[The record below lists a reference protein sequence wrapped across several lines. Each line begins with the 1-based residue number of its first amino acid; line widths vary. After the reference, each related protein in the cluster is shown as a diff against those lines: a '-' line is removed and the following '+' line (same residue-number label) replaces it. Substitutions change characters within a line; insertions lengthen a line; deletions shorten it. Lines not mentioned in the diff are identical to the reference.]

1 MDELNNVLLTNSNS
15 NGNSSSTGRLTG
27 LAMNGFPVA
36 RLEDVINWYINT
48 QSHVLINS
56 NASLSLASGHVLFLP
71 DCDRGPAQ
79 PRSLHI
85 DKSCFYPFPPRYS
98 PCTMNSNKNCKL
110 SLVTHPTQL
119 IKRTLSGCLEQTASS
134 SGSLRQ
140 LLKLHEEKLGSCHD
154 PYLRQ
159 SLESAERERAA
170 DWRDLRYR
178 SSQCTHCMAPILHA
192 KQLTPSHTG
201 TSKQSNSPKVA
212 DITFEEPKFDD
223 KTLAKL
229 FSLYFEER
237 GSALIAVTSTLHI
250 EPTARD
256 LTNLN
261 KLKPNYDLQLDLL
274 EQQPYHAA
282 LIALAWSF
290 IRFGLCFKI
299 GSSILKTQLCSPNI
313 KTDLVVACLAQSY
326 FSWFLASV
334 TAITLNPLIFISVM
348 ETLRKLHQNMELEA
362 FVGSLLA
369 YACLARNIL
378 ALKINLFP
386 SAQPPLLERLLMAQS
401 NRKPSSFT
409 GLKDLSRQ
417 SMLPLVTQ

>member
-1 MDELNNVLLTNSNS
+1 MDELNNFLLTNSNS

-48 QSHVLINS
+48 QSHVFINS
-56 NASLSLASGHVLFLP
+56 NASSLWPQVMFCLLVINSCQIATEAQLNQDHYTLTKPLHDEFKQRLQAFLSNTS
-71 DCDRGPAQ
+71 
-79 PRSLHI
+79 
-85 DKSCFYPFPPRYS
+85 
-98 PCTMNSNKNCKL
+98 
-110 SLVTHPTQL
+110 PTQL
-119 IKRTLSGCLEQTASS
+119 IKQTLSGCLEQTASS

-140 LLKLHEEKLGSCHD
+140 LLKLHKEKLRSCHD
-154 PYLRQ
+154 PYLQQ

-170 DWRDLRYR
+170 DWRNLRYR
-178 SSQCTHCMAPILHA
+178 SI
-192 KQLTPSHTG
+192 
-201 TSKQSNSPKVA
+201 A

-237 GSALIAVTSTLHI
+237 RSALIAVTSTSHI

-256 LTNLN
+256 LTDLN

-274 EQQPYHAA
+274 EQQPHHAA

-299 GSSILKTQLCSPNI
+299 GSSTLKTQLCSPNI

-334 TAITLNPLIFISVM
+334 TAITLNPLISISVM
-348 ETLRKLHQNMELEA
+348 ETLQKLHRNMEHEA

-386 SAQPPLLERLLMAQS
+386 SAQPPLLERLLMAQL

-409 GLKDLSRQ
+409 GVKDLSRQ

>member
-36 RLEDVINWYINT
+36 RLEDVIN
-48 QSHVLINS
+48 
-56 NASLSLASGHVLFLP
+56 
-71 DCDRGPAQ
+71 C
-79 PRSLHI
+79 
-85 DKSCFYPFPPRYS
+85 
-98 PCTMNSNKNCKL
+98 
-110 SLVTHPTQL
+110 PTQL

-159 SLESAERERAA
+159 SLESVERERAA

-178 SSQCTHCMAPILHA
+178 SSQCTHRMAPILHA

-237 GSALIAVTSTLHI
+237 GSALIAVTSTSHI
-250 EPTARD
+250 GQD
-256 LTNLN
+256 
-261 KLKPNYDLQLDLL
+261 
-274 EQQPYHAA
+274 
-282 LIALAWSF
+282 
-290 IRFGLCFKI
+290 C
-299 GSSILKTQLCSPNI
+299 
-313 KTDLVVACLAQSY
+313 
-326 FSWFLASV
+326 
-334 TAITLNPLIFISVM
+334 
-348 ETLRKLHQNMELEA
+348 
-362 FVGSLLA
+362 
-369 YACLARNIL
+369 
-378 ALKINLFP
+378 FP
-386 SAQPPLLERLLMAQS
+386 SDNS
-401 NRKPSSFT
+401 
-409 GLKDLSRQ
+409 
-417 SMLPLVTQ
+417 LVGVDQNANTCL

>member
-1 MDELNNVLLTNSNS
+1 MDELNNFLLTNSNS

-48 QSHVLINS
+48 QSHVFINS
-56 NASLSLASGHVLFLP
+56 NASSLWPQS
-71 DCDRGPAQ
+71 
-79 PRSLHI
+79 
-85 DKSCFYPFPPRYS
+85 
-98 PCTMNSNKNCKL
+98 
-110 SLVTHPTQL
+110 PTQL
-119 IKRTLSGCLEQTASS
+119 IKQTLSGCLEQTASS

-140 LLKLHEEKLGSCHD
+140 LLKLHKEKL
-154 PYLRQ
+154 
-159 SLESAERERAA
+159 
-170 DWRDLRYR
+170 R
-178 SSQCTHCMAPILHA
+178 SF
-192 KQLTPSHTG
+192 
-201 TSKQSNSPKVA
+201 A

-237 GSALIAVTSTLHI
+237 RSALIAVTSTSHI

-256 LTNLN
+256 LTDLN

-274 EQQPYHAA
+274 EQQPHHAA

-299 GSSILKTQLCSPNI
+299 GSSTLKTQLCSPNI

-334 TAITLNPLIFISVM
+334 TAITLNPLISISVM
-348 ETLRKLHQNMELEA
+348 ETLQKLHRNMEHEA

-386 SAQPPLLERLLMAQS
+386 SAQPPLLERLLMAQL

-409 GLKDLSRQ
+409 GVKDLSRQ

>member
-56 NASLSLASGHVLFLP
+56 NASSLWPRVMFCLLVINSCQIATEAQLNQDHYTLTKPLHNEFKQKLQAFLSNTS
-71 DCDRGPAQ
+71 
-79 PRSLHI
+79 
-85 DKSCFYPFPPRYS
+85 
-98 PCTMNSNKNCKL
+98 
-110 SLVTHPTQL
+110 PTQL

-140 LLKLHEEKLGSCHD
+140 LLKLHKEKLRSCHD
-154 PYLRQ
+154 PYLQQ

-170 DWRDLRYR
+170 DWRNLRYR

-299 GSSILKTQLCSPNI
+299 GSSTLKTQLCSPNI

-334 TAITLNPLIFISVM
+334 TAITLNPLISISVM
-348 ETLRKLHQNMELEA
+348 ETLQKLHRNMEHEA

-386 SAQPPLLERLLMAQS
+386 SAQPPLLERLLMAQL

-409 GLKDLSRQ
+409 GVKDLSRQ

>member
-1 MDELNNVLLTNSNS
+1 
-15 NGNSSSTGRLTG
+15 
-27 LAMNGFPVA
+27 
-36 RLEDVINWYINT
+36 
-48 QSHVLINS
+48 
-56 NASLSLASGHVLFLP
+56 
-71 DCDRGPAQ
+71 
-79 PRSLHI
+79 
-85 DKSCFYPFPPRYS
+85 
-98 PCTMNSNKNCKL
+98 
-110 SLVTHPTQL
+110 
-119 IKRTLSGCLEQTASS
+119 
-134 SGSLRQ
+134 
-140 LLKLHEEKLGSCHD
+140 
-154 PYLRQ
+154 
-159 SLESAERERAA
+159 
-170 DWRDLRYR
+170 
-178 SSQCTHCMAPILHA
+178 MAPILHA

-237 GSALIAVTSTLHI
+237 GSALIAVTSTSHI

-282 LIALAWSF
+282 LIALAWLEDKFQIASECCLIF
-290 IRFGLCFKI
+290 NII
-299 GSSILKTQLCSPNI
+299 ASEILKTQLCSPNI

-348 ETLRKLHQNMELEA
+348 ETLQKLHRNMELEA

-409 GLKDLSRQ
+409 GVKDLSRQ

>member
-56 NASLSLASGHVLFLP
+56 NASSLWPRVMFCLLVINSCQIATE
-71 DCDRGPAQ
+71 AQ
-79 PRSLHI
+79 LNQDHYTLTKSVDVPNVHSL
-85 DKSCFYPFPPRYS
+85 
-98 PCTMNSNKNCKL
+98 
-110 SLVTHPTQL
+110 PTQL

-178 SSQCTHCMAPILHA
+178 SSQCTHRMAPILHA

-237 GSALIAVTSTLHI
+237 GSALIAVTSTSHI

>member
-1 MDELNNVLLTNSNS
+1 MDELNNFLLTNSNS

-48 QSHVLINS
+48 QSHVFINS
-56 NASLSLASGHVLFLP
+56 NASSLWPQVMFCLLVINSCQIATEAQLNQDHYTLTKPLHDEFKQRLQAFLSNTS
-71 DCDRGPAQ
+71 
-79 PRSLHI
+79 
-85 DKSCFYPFPPRYS
+85 
-98 PCTMNSNKNCKL
+98 
-110 SLVTHPTQL
+110 PTQL
-119 IKRTLSGCLEQTASS
+119 IKQTLSGCLEQTASS

-140 LLKLHEEKLGSCHD
+140 LLKLHKEKLRSCHD
-154 PYLRQ
+154 PYLQQ

-170 DWRDLRYR
+170 DWRNLRYR
-178 SSQCTHCMAPILHA
+178 SI
-192 KQLTPSHTG
+192 
-201 TSKQSNSPKVA
+201 A

-237 GSALIAVTSTLHI
+237 RSALIAVTYVAYRT
-250 EPTARD
+250 TAPASPR
-256 LTNLN
+256 
-261 KLKPNYDLQLDLL
+261 
-274 EQQPYHAA
+274 A

-299 GSSILKTQLCSPNI
+299 GSSTLKTQLCSPNI

-334 TAITLNPLIFISVM
+334 TAITLNPLISISVM
-348 ETLRKLHQNMELEA
+348 ETLQKLHRNMEHEA

-386 SAQPPLLERLLMAQS
+386 SAQPPLLERLLMAQL

-409 GLKDLSRQ
+409 GVKDLSRQ

>member
-56 NASLSLASGHVLFLP
+56 NASSLWPRVMFCLLVINSCQIATE
-71 DCDRGPAQ
+71 AQ
-79 PRSLHI
+79 LNQDHYTLTKSVDVPNVHSL
-85 DKSCFYPFPPRYS
+85 
-98 PCTMNSNKNCKL
+98 
-110 SLVTHPTQL
+110 PTQL

-178 SSQCTHCMAPILHA
+178 SSQCTHRMAPILHA